1 VRPGRLDSSKLL
13 GSPGANVEPDPQEG
27 TEYPIDHK
35 PWGIAEGAD
44 IELSLRES
52 DDGKVT
58 RRVLRWHSGVK
69 GGERRLSISLV
80 HQRKARLTGDWVDQQ
95 FDLRQLKAGEEVT
108 LDLGAEQ
115 TRKLI
120 EHLDILRE
128 INERLKDERGSSYTV
143 RRGDEVYVPPEFAAM
158 VEQLRGASSPEDIA
172 SKFAQVAPDI
182 VAAAGL
188 LFEFRVRSDALREF
202 RDHLD
207 GGWTE
212 RDWQAF
218 FERNDWIFGHGL
230 NYRFLVT
237 EQAHPNFGGADVT
250 GRGDEVGDFLA
261 GTVGDTRF
269 AVLVEIKRP
278 DTALVDGHRYR
289 NGAWGASEELAGG
302 VAQLQA
308 NCEQW
313 QVMSR
318 QRRNSKWAEERD
330 ITTAAPEGILVIGR
344 TSTLA
349 DDEQRESFERF
360 RNHLWNPKVI
370 TYDELFARASY
381 IVTRKSDEP
390 VPDSETEPAS
400 DGSWEDD
407 LPF

>member
-1 VRPGRLDSSKLL
+1 M
-13 GSPGANVEPDPQEG
+13 EPAVPEG
-27 TEYPIDHK
+27 TEYPVDHK
-35 PWGIAEGAD
+35 PWGVAEGAD

-69 GGERRLSISLV
+69 DGQRRLSITLV
-80 HQRKARLTGDWVDQQ
+80 HQRKAPLTGDWVDQH

-108 LDLGAEQ
+108 LELDAEQ

-120 EHLDILRE
+120 EHLDVLQA
-128 INERLKDERGSSYTV
+128 INERLKDERGASYTV
-143 RRGDEVYVPPEFAAM
+143 RRGDDVYVPPEFAAI
-158 VEQLRGASSPEDIA
+158 VDQLRLVSSPEDIA

-182 VAAAGL
+182 VEAAGL
-188 LFEFRVRSDALREF
+188 LFEYRVRSDALREF

-212 RDWQAF
+212 RDWQGF

-230 NYRFLVT
+230 DYRFLVT
-237 EQAHPNFGGADVT
+237 EQAHPNYGGADVT
-250 GRGDEVGDFLA
+250 GRGDEIGDFLA
-261 GTVGDTRF
+261 GTVGDARF

-278 DTALVDGHRYR
+278 DTDLVDGERYR
-289 NGAWGASEELAGG
+289 NGAWRVSEELAGG

-318 QRRNSKWAEERD
+318 QRPNSKWADERD

-344 TSTLA
+344 TSSLA

-370 TYDELFARASY
+370 TYDELYARASF
-381 IVTRKSDEP
+381 IVTRVTEQPEAEAEP
-390 VPDSETEPAS
+390 EPEPERP
-400 DGSWEDD
+400 WEDD

>member
-1 VRPGRLDSSKLL
+1 
-13 GSPGANVEPDPQEG
+13 VEPAVPEG
-27 TEYPIDHK
+27 TEYPVDHK
-35 PWGIAEGAD
+35 PWGVAEGAD

-69 GGERRLSISLV
+69 DGQRRLSITLV
-80 HQRKARLTGDWVDQQ
+80 HQRKAPLTGDWVDQH

-108 LDLGAEQ
+108 LELDAEQ

-120 EHLDILRE
+120 EHLDVLQA
-128 INERLKDERGSSYTV
+128 INERLKDERGASYTV
-143 RRGDEVYVPPEFAAM
+143 RRGDDVYVPPEFAAI
-158 VEQLRGASSPEDIA
+158 VDQLRLVSSPEDIA

-182 VAAAGL
+182 VEAAGL
-188 LFEFRVRSDALREF
+188 LFEYRVRSDALREF

-212 RDWQAF
+212 RDWQGF

-230 NYRFLVT
+230 DYRFLVT
-237 EQAHPNFGGADVT
+237 EQAHPNYGGADVT
-250 GRGDEVGDFLA
+250 GRGDEIGDFLA
-261 GTVGDTRF
+261 GTVGDARF

-278 DTALVDGHRYR
+278 DTDLVDGERYR
-289 NGAWGASEELAGG
+289 NGAWRVSEELAGG

-318 QRRNSKWAEERD
+318 QRPNSKWADERD

-344 TSTLA
+344 TSSLA

-370 TYDELFARASY
+370 TYDELYARASF
-381 IVTRKSDEP
+381 IVTRVTEQPEAEAEP
-390 VPDSETEPAS
+390 EPEPERP
-400 DGSWEDD
+400 WEDD